1 MRKLLLAVAV
11 LFCMTGLA
19 VAAEV
24 VSMGY
29 DSGKKEFKVKED
41 GNDKVY
47 KITDK
52 TKFTTTDKE
61 GKNEK
66 EAKLEDFAKRAQVKD
81 GKKGAKF
88 ELKVEKDEITEV
100 IWKAGKKNN

>member
-1 MRKLLLAVAV
+1 MRKLLLALAV
-11 LFCMTGLA
+11 MFCMAGLA

-24 VSMGY
+24 VSLGY
-29 DSGKKEFKVKED
+29 DPDKKEFKVKE
-41 GNDKVY
+41 GGEEKVY

-66 EAKLEDFAKRAQVKD
+66 EAKVEDFAKRAKVKE

-88 ELKVEKDEITEV
+88 EIKADKDVVTEV
-100 IWKAGKKNN
+100 IWKGKK